1 MKQWDG
7 TSLLWT
13 MHLSAALCLLPWALA
28 GASSVPAVTIRGV
41 HGPVQMPL
49 LGIGTWLYNNSVAKD
64 AVTSAFHLGYRHVD
78 TATSYE
84 NQLGVGEALADLKL
98 ARESF
103 FITSKIPG
111 GLNASATAAAADS
124 CLKELKVDYVDLM
137 LIHFRADFGKNGSR
151 KERQVE
157 WKALEA
163 WAKSGKA
170 KAIGIS
176 HYCRRQLDDILQVA
190 SVPVAVNQV
199 QYHVGMGTAG
209 RLATDDKSYMKQ
221 KGVLYQSFSPLCGPC
236 DPPDN
241 KELLTGSL
249 VTTIGKHYNKTGPQV
264 ALRWLVQQGIPVIPK
279 SHVAAHQK
287 ENSEIFDFE
296 LNEQDMAL
304 LTAATRPAVGGGPSA
319 SDSGDCGI
327 EELVV

>member
-1 MKQWDG
+1 MWRMHWALAL
-7 TSLLWT
+7 SLFR
-13 MHLSAALCLLPWALA
+13 LA
-28 GASSVPAVTIRGV
+28 GASLPAVSIKGV
-41 HGPVQMPL
+41 HGAVEMPL
-49 LGIGTWLYNNSVAKD
+49 LGIGTWQYNNSVAKD
-64 AVTSAFHLGYRHVD
+64 AVISAFNLGYRHVD
-78 TATSYE
+78 TASGYE

-98 ARESF
+98 KRETF

-111 GLNASATAAAADS
+111 GLNASATVATADS

-137 LIHFRADFGKNGSR
+137 LIHFPADFGKNGS
-151 KERQVE
+151 KKDRQIE

-170 KAIGIS
+170 RAIGIS
-176 HYCRRQLDDILQVA
+176 HYCRRQLDDILEVA
-190 SVPVAVNQV
+190 NVPVAVNQV

-209 RLATDDKSYMKQ
+209 RLATDDKSYMKE

-241 KELLTGSL
+241 KELLTGPL
-249 VTTIGKHYNKTGPQV
+249 VTSIGKKYNKTGPQV

-296 LNEQDMAL
+296 LHEQDMAL
-304 LTAATRPAVGGGPSA
+304 LTAATHPAVGGGPSA